1 MTKTHKFPLQPGNII
16 VLGWS
21 IGGFTATWLAL
32 TYPEIRGLVVDATF
46 DELEPLAV
54 PRMPAF
60 MSGVVRQECCCFDV
74 LQKFRNID

>member
-1 MTKTHKFPLQPGNII
+1 MTKAHTFPLQPGNII

-60 MSGVVRQECCCFDV
+60 MSGVVRQERCCFDV